1 MSDPAR
7 DAATERAEYHLAALR
22 RREEREATA
31 AQALLDEFVSQCLS
45 RGIAPIPL
53 RARPWTGR
61 GTYRTDRTGWY
72 LRPDRS
78 IGVDVDGRFLVL
90 VVAPVALGRWRTV
103 PVAPSSPALQVGR
116 GARDG
121 ESIALTEL
129 LALRLDDPVR

>member
-1 MSDPAR
+1 MSDPAH
-7 DAATERAEYHLAALR
+7 ATPAERAEYHLAAMR

-31 AQALLDEFVSQCLS
+31 AQALLDDFVTECLS
-45 RGIAPIPL
+45 RGIAPVPL
-53 RARPWTGR
+53 RARPWSGR
-61 GTYRTDRTGWY
+61 GSYRTDRSGWY

-103 PVAPSSPALQVGR
+103 QVGPSRPALQVGR

-121 ESIALTEL
+121 ESIGLAEL